1 MEPLLNRIEA
11 MAEAG
16 CYSVAF
22 QLDAGA
28 ERSVILRFRDGD
40 LRAPEANMI
49 AGWSTDSASFQAMI
63 SAVRAVHEAREL
75 VGAQRP
81 QLQDVDGGWDVG
93 LGNVVLS
100 ETGDPACVAD
110 GDMQQVSPGLWQ
122 CPICGARARYSA
134 SAPT

>member
-1 MEPLLNRIEA
+1 MEPLLKRIEA
-11 MAEAG
+11 LAEEG

-22 QLDAGA
+22 LVGTAT

-40 LRAPEANMI
+40 LHAPEANMI
-49 AGWSTDSASFQAMI
+49 AGWSTDSASFQAVI
-63 SAVRAVHEAREL
+63 SAVRAVHEAREV

-100 ETGDPACVAD
+100 STGDPACVAD
-110 GDMQQVSPGLWQ
+110 GDMQQTSPELWQ
-122 CPICGARARYSA
+122 CQICGARARYSE
-134 SAPT
+134 SAPS